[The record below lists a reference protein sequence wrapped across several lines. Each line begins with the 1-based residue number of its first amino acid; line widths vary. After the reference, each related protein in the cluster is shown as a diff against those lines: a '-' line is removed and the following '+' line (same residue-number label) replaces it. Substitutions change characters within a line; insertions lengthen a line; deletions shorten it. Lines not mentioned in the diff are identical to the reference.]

1 MLAIKHLH
9 MTFAVI
15 SIVGFFIR
23 GILVLSSS
31 PVMQKK
37 WVRIVPHIND
47 TLLLVSAFILA
58 GMMGVY
64 PIQSSWLTAK
74 VVGLLVYI
82 GLGFIVMRFGK
93 TKWVQGS
100 AWVLALIT
108 FAYIVSVAITKNPM
122 GFLA

>member
-15 SIVGFFIR
+15 SFIGFFIR

-31 PVMQKK
+31 PIMKKK
-37 WVRIVPHIND
+37 WIRIVPHIND
-47 TLLLVSAFILA
+47 TLLLVSAFTLA

-64 PIQSSWLTAK
+64 PFQSDWLTAK

-82 GLGFIVMRFGK
+82 GLGFVAMRFGK
-93 TKWVQGS
+93 TKLMQGT

-108 FAYIVSVAITKNPM
+108 FAYIVDVAITKNPM